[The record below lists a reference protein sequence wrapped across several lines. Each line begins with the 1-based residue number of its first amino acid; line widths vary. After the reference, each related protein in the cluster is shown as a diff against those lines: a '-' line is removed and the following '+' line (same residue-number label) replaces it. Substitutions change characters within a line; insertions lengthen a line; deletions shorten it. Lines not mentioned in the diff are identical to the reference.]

1 MSRAWPAL
9 ERQRSE
15 QSGFRVNT
23 EQDLSCKTTETDWEH
38 GEEDGRDTGSV
49 ARSAMGR
56 AELEMQI
63 LGSQRS
69 LCHQL
74 IPTNCWVPW
83 R

>member
-15 QSGFRVNT
+15 QRGFRVNT
-23 EQDLSCKTTETDWEH
+23 ERDLSCKMTETDWSTVRRM
-38 GEEDGRDTGSV
+38 GGTQAAWPGV
-49 ARSAMGR
+49 VMGR

-74 IPTNCWVPW
+74 IPANCWVPW

>member
-15 QSGFRVNT
+15 QRGFRVNT

-49 ARSAMGR
+49 ARSGDGQGR
-56 AELEMQI
+56 ARDADTGVPE
-63 LGSQRS
+63 
-69 LCHQL
+69 
-74 IPTNCWVPW
+74 IPVPSANPN
-83 R
+83 